1 MNIATSVG
9 ASQPGT
15 TESVDFAWRQKH
27 LKMTRSKTY
36 QLTPSVNKVI
46 LCKKGITLLLKLKI
60 DPALYESKEVMK
72 PKLNRDCGNGF
83 EHP

>member
-27 LKMTRSKTY
+27 LKKTRSKTY
-36 QLTPSVNKVI
+36 QLTPSVQQINPLLQRI
-46 LCKKGITLLLKLKI
+46 NLLLKLKI

-83 EHP
+83 EQP